1 MGRLFLGFWPNGE
14 MRGSCSYSTAR
25 EWLGCLCST
34 RYKLAEMIDYRHLL
48 GKLFSLKRCYKV
60 YSTYYHFGQ
69 GPIVLW
75 FFAFFEK
82 EDIIEIECGR
92 GSTAVF

>member
-1 MGRLFLGFWPNGE
+1 
-14 MRGSCSYSTAR
+14 
-25 EWLGCLCST
+25 
-34 RYKLAEMIDYRHLL
+34 MIDYRQLL
-48 GKLFSLKRCYKV
+48 GGVFGLRCCYKA

-75 FFAFFEK
+75 VFAFFEK